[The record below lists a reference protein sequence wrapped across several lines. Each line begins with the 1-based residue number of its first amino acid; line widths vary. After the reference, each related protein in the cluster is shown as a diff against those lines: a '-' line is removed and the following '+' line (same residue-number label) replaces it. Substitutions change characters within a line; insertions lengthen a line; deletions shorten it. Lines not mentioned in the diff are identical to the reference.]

1 MDRVEV
7 DGLGIAFRRAGAGP
21 SLLLLHGAFSDSR
34 EWGRQWAAFSE
45 EYTVV
50 AWDAPGCGDSDDLPA
65 EPFGLDRWADTLAGF
80 LRAVGVERPHVLGL
94 SLGSMLAL
102 GLHARHPQCT
112 RSLVLA
118 SAYAGWAGS
127 LPPAQVQQR
136 IRQTLRDL
144 ERPPED
150 VARDFV
156 ATLFPPDAPAALV
169 HEQIAIITQSRPA
182 TTRALIRDLGPVDLR
197 PVLPHVTVPT
207 LLLYGDADVRA
218 PTPVAQALHTA
229 IPGSVLVELP
239 GLGHCGHLQ
248 APEQWNDAVLTF
260 LRRQA

>member
-1 MDRVEV
+1 MERVEV

-21 SLLLLHGAFSDSR
+21 ALVLLHGAFSDSR
-34 EWGRQWAAFSE
+34 DWARQWAAFSD
-45 EYTVV
+45 EYTVL
-50 AWDAPGCGDSDDLPA
+50 AWDAPGCGESDDLPA

-80 LRAVGVERPHVLGL
+80 LRAVDVDRPHVLGL
-94 SLGSMLAL
+94 SLGSVLAL
-102 GLHARHPQCT
+102 GLHARYPRRT

-127 LPPAQVQQR
+127 LPAEQVQQR

-144 ERPPED
+144 ERPAED

-156 ATLFPPDAPAALV
+156 ATLFPAGAEAELV
-169 HEQIAIITQSRPA
+169 DEQIEMIVQARPD

-197 PVLPHVTVPT
+197 PVLPDVTVPT

-218 PTPVAQALHTA
+218 PASTAHALHAA
-229 IPGSVLVELP
+229 IPGSQLVELP
-239 GLGHCGHLQ
+239 GLGHCGHVQ
-248 APEQWNDAVLTF
+248 APERWNDAVLTF
-260 LRRQA
+260 LRRHP

>member
-1 MDRVEV
+1 MDRVDV
-7 DGLGIAFRRAGAGP
+7 DGLGIAFRRAGTGP
-21 SLLLLHGAFSDSR
+21 ALLLLHGAFSDHR
-34 EWGRQWAAFSE
+34 EWNRQWDAFTA
-45 EYTVV
+45 EYTTV
-50 AWDAPGCGDSDDLPA
+50 AWDAPGCGESDNLPD

-80 LRAVGVERPHVLGL
+80 LQALGVDQPHVLGL
-94 SLGSMLAL
+94 SLGSVLAL
-102 GLHARHPQCT
+102 GLYDRHPHCA

-127 LPPAQVQQR
+127 LSPAEVQQR

-156 ATLFPPDAPAALV
+156 ATLFPPDAPPALV
-169 HEQIAIITQSRPA
+169 DEQILMITQARPQ

-197 PVLPHVTVPT
+197 PALHRISVPT

-218 PTPVAQALHTA
+218 PLPVAAALHTA
-229 IPGSVLVELP
+229 IPGSQLVRLP
-239 GLGHCGHLQ
+239 QLGHCGHLQ
-248 APEQWNDAVLTF
+248 APKRWNDAVLTF
-260 LRRQA
+260 LRQQN